1 MHSCTFHNSLLTL
14 LWVVAKLSQ
23 HIVSNN
29 CGGGAFIEGTPGAA
43 AVSFMPQV
51 EQKGTAREEVQPQL
65 MQKSGN
71 AQIRSITNSFIL
83 VLLGQ
88 TEHLDI

>member
-29 CGGGAFIEGTPGAA
+29 CGEGAFIEGTPGTD